1 MSQQVQQQYAYLFQ
15 LVQQLNLM
23 LQETEGGGGTK
34 SAAVVPVSE
43 EKQQQYQ
50 TLRSMIIK
58 TANEVSR
65 EVVLPDMTKLRQE
78 LAGLQGTTADLG
90 EKTAR
95 VENVTQT
102 LDQLTKELE
111 TTTAGLQTAT
121 GDLDT
126 RTGRLD
132 QLTKE
137 LQTATEGLEATAGNL
152 SDRTGTLEST
162 TGALT
167 AKTGT
172 LEKATAG
179 LQSATDGLSSKTT
192 ALETRSDE
200 QEKATAALNSET
212 AGLNLAV
219 SDCVDSINA
228 LGFKMSEKYV
238 AISDFGKYIQQ
249 INAEIEANPEAI
261 TQYYSF
267 FSVLKANLDKIS
279 ADFETYKVGTEG
291 YIRTGIVYYE
301 DGLPV
306 YGVAVGQNLTVTEV
320 DGETVID
327 QTNFRATYTAQKL
340 SFWQDA
346 VEVAYVSNNRL
357 YIKNITVLQA
367 VTLGQWEMDGSNGLA
382 IKWIGG

>member
-1 MSQQVQQQYAYLFQ
+1 MPPRPEGDVHQQLQRQYAYLFQ

-23 LQETEGGGGTK
+23 LEATDGGDGTK
-34 SAAVVPVSE
+34 SVATVNE
-43 EKQQQYQ
+43 EKRQQYQ

-58 TANEVSR
+58 TADEVTK
-65 EVVLPDMTKLRQE
+65 ETVLPDLTKLQKE
-78 LAGLQGTTADLG
+78 LAGLQGTTAELG
-90 EKTAR
+90 EKTR
-95 VENVTQT
+95 NVESVTKT
-102 LDQLTKELE
+102 LNLLTEELKK
-111 TTTAGLQTAT
+111 TTLGLQT
-121 GDLDT
+121 
-126 RTGRLD
+126 
-132 QLTKE
+132 
-137 LQTATEGLEATAGNL
+137 TA
-152 SDRTGTLEST
+152 
-162 TGALT
+162 
-167 AKTGT
+167 
-172 LEKATAG
+172 
-179 LQSATDGLSSKTT
+179 DGLSTKTT
-192 ALETRSDE
+192 ALEERTTA
-200 QEKATAALNSET
+200 QEKATTALNSET
-212 AGLNLAV
+212 AELNLAV

-249 INAEIEANPEAI
+249 INAEITANPEAI

-340 SFWQDA
+340 SFWQDT
-346 VEVAYVSNNRL
+346 VEVAYVSNNQL

-367 VTLGQWEMDGSNGLA
+367 VTVGRWEIDGSDGLT

>member
-1 MSQQVQQQYAYLFQ
+1 MSTFFMPPRPEGDVGQQVQRQYAYLFQ
-15 LVQQLNLM
+15 LVQQLNLLM
-23 LQETEGGGGTK
+23 ETTDGGGDGGSTT
-34 SAAVVPVSE
+34 AAVRQE
-43 EKQQQYQ
+43 QKEQYQ

-58 TANEVSR
+58 TANEVTR
-65 EVVLPDMTKLRQE
+65 EVTMPDITKLKQDV
-78 LAGLQGTTADLG
+78 AGLQGTTTELG
-90 EKTAR
+90 DKTAS
-95 VENVTQT
+95 VEHVTQT
-102 LDQLTKELE
+102 L
-111 TTTAGLQTAT
+111 G
-121 GDLDT
+121 
-126 RTGRLD
+126 

-137 LQTATEGLEATAGNL
+137 LQAATEGL
-152 SDRTGTLEST
+152 
-162 TGALT
+162 
-167 AKTGT
+167 
-172 LEKATAG
+172 
-179 LQSATDGLSSKTT
+179 QTT
-192 ALETRSDE
+192 ADSLRGKTESLEARTSE
-200 QEKATAALNSET
+200 QEKAAALLNGET
-212 AGLNLAV
+212 AELGAAI
-219 SDCVDSINA
+219 SGCVDSINA

-238 AISDFGKYIQQ
+238 AISDFGSYIQK
-249 INAEIEANPEAI
+249 INAEITANPEAI

-320 DGETVID
+320 DGETVIN

-357 YIKNITVLQA
+357 YINNITVLQA
-367 VTLGQWEMDGSNGLA
+367 ITLGRWDIDGTDGLS

>member
-1 MSQQVQQQYAYLFQ
+1 MPPRPEGNVHQQLQRQYAYLFQ
-15 LVQQLNLM
+15 LAQQLNLM
-23 LQETEGGGGTK
+23 LEATDGGGGTK
-34 SAAVVPVSE
+34 SAAAVNE
-43 EKQQQYQ
+43 EKRQQYQ

-58 TANEVSR
+58 TADEVTK
-65 EVVLPDMTKLRQE
+65 EVVLPDITE
-78 LAGLQGTTADLG
+78 LQQSVIGLQGTTTALG
-90 EKTAR
+90 EKTTS
-95 VENVTQT
+95 VESMTQT
-102 LDQLTKELE
+102 LDQLTKKLQQA
-111 TTTAGLQTAT
+111 TAGLQT
-121 GDLDT
+121 
-126 RTGRLD
+126 
-132 QLTKE
+132 
-137 LQTATEGLEATAGNL
+137 
-152 SDRTGTLEST
+152 
-162 TGALT
+162 
-167 AKTGT
+167 
-172 LEKATAG
+172 
-179 LQSATDGLSSKTT
+179 ATDGLSSKTT
-192 ALETRSDE
+192 ALEGKTATLETATGELTTRTGTLETTTGTLTTKTGALEEATAGLQTATDGLSSKTTVLE
-200 QEKATAALNSET
+200 TRATAQEKAAAALNSET
-212 AGLNLAV
+212 AELGAAV
-219 SDCVDSINA
+219 SGCMDSINA

-238 AISDFGKYIQQ
+238 AISDFGAYIQK
-249 INAEIEANPEAI
+249 INAEIAANPEAI

-301 DGLPV
+301 DTLPV

-367 VTLGQWEMDGSNGLA
+367 VTVGKWEIDGSDGLA